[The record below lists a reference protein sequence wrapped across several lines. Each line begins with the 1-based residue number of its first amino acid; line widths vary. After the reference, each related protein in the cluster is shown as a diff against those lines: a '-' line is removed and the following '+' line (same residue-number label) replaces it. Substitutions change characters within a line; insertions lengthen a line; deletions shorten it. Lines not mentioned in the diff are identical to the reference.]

1 MSVHR
6 VSYMEMIVPNR
17 TICSV
22 LEAMRDCDKTKNYSY
37 LISLVEEAQNL
48 ANRMEAAIWDLHDMD
63 RLHKSIKELKSERR
77 ELKLE
82 IEGLENARK
91 EAKES

>member
-1 MSVHR
+1 MR
-6 VSYMEMIVPNR
+6 FMDGGLGMPNR

-37 LISLVEEAQNL
+37 LLGLVEEAQNL
-48 ANRMEAAIWDLHDMD
+48 ANRMESAIWDLHDMD
-63 RLHKSIKELKSERR
+63 RLHKQIKELRAEKKA
-77 ELKLE
+77 LKLE
-82 IEGLENARK
+82 IEDLENARK